1 MELLLTQDVKGLGQQ
16 GEVVTVAR
24 GYARN
29 YLIPQGLAAVP
40 TEQKIGD
47 VRALAE
53 KNAVVAAA
61 EKADLMEVAKV
72 LATVSLR
79 VAMKAAEG
87 GHLYGSVGARQVVE
101 LLEAA
106 GHTIDEKQVELEVP
120 LKEIGEFDVAI
131 SLHPEVQV
139 PIKVVIV
146 NEEE

>member
-1 MELLLTQDVKGLGQQ
+1 MELLLTQDVQGLGQQ
-16 GEVVTVAR
+16 GEIVTVAR

-29 YLIPQGLAAVP
+29 FLIPKGLATVP
-40 TEQKIGD
+40 TEQRVTD
-47 VRALAE
+47 VRVLAE

-61 EKADLMEVAKV
+61 EKADRMEAAKV
-72 LATVSLR
+72 LAAVSLR
-79 VAMKAAEG
+79 IPMKAGQE
-87 GHLYGSVGARQVVE
+87 GHLYGSVGPRQVVE
-101 LLEAA
+101 LLEAQ
-106 GHTIDEKQVELEVP
+106 GHTVDEKQVELELP

>member
-16 GEVVTVAR
+16 GEIVTVAR

-29 YLIPQGLAAVP
+29 FLIPQGLAAAP
-40 TEQKIGD
+40 TEQKISD
-47 VRALAE
+47 VRVLAE

-79 VAMKAAEG
+79 VSMKAGEG

-120 LKEIGEFDVAI
+120 LKDIGEFDVAI

-146 NEEE
+146 GEEE

>member
-1 MELLLTQDVKGLGQQ
+1 MELLLTQDVEGLGQQ

-24 GYARN
+24 GYGRN
-29 YLIPQGLAAVP
+29 FLIPKGLATVP
-40 TEQKIGD
+40 NEQKISE

-61 EKADLMEVAKV
+61 EKADRMEVAKV
-72 LATVSLR
+72 MASVSLR
-79 VAMKAAEG
+79 IPMKAGKE
-87 GHLYGSVGARQVVE
+87 GHLYGSVGPRQLVD
-101 LLEAA
+101 LLEAE
-106 GHTIDEKQVELEVP
+106 GHVVEEKQVVLEQP
-120 LKEIGEFDVAI
+120 LKEVGEFDVTI